1 MIKKEITAVDWL
13 VEQVNSDCTNST
25 FIAPHLIA
33 EAKKMER
40 ERIDNAFKL
49 GLEYGQN
56 ISSE

>member
-1 MIKKEITAVDWL
+1 MIKKEITPVEWL
-13 VEQVNSDCTNST
+13 VMEVNSDCTNSS
-25 FIAPHLIA
+25 FIRPELVE